1 MRRTVGLRELRADL
15 TSILR
20 RVSEEGEVVDV
31 TKHGRAIA
39 RIVPPSVAAKLDGPL
54 GSTWAEID
62 QLAAE
67 IGRHW
72 NPESMS
78 GPHAVSA
85 DRRG

>member
-1 MRRTVGLRELRADL
+1 MRRSVGLRELRADL

-20 RVSEEGEVVDV
+20 RVSEEREVVEV

-39 RIVPPSVAAKLDGPL
+39 RIVPILAPAKPDEPV
-54 GSTWAEID
+54 GSAWAD
-62 QLAAE
+62 MDRLAAE

-72 NPESMS
+72 RPDPMS
-78 GPHAVSA
+78 GPDAVSA